1 MGSEIKD
8 DGDSEEC
15 FLYFLLEKMKK
26 HQKMPFSR
34 NSVLFFLPTFKFTDC
49 EHANKL
55 SHTEF
60 MFLFLN

>member
-15 FLYFLLEKMKK
+15 FFPPGENEKAPEDAFLSQLC
-26 HQKMPFSR
+26 S
-34 NSVLFFLPTFKFTDC
+34 FFLPTFKFTDC
-49 EHANKL
+49 EHENKP